1 MSAFAFPPPP
11 REVEALLDKAFSGE
25 RLHFEEGLRLLA
37 GAPFLDLGQAA
48 DAARARKHPDG
59 VVTYIVDRNINYTN
73 VCVANCTFCA
83 FYRKPGDAEGYVL
96 PMNELLQK
104 IRETVELGGTGILLQ
119 GGHNPQLPFSF
130 YEEMLATFRREFPQV
145 HLHAFSPPEITFFSK
160 LYKMPLSEVIARLK
174 TAGLMSIPGGGAEI
188 LSDEVRKDMARG
200 KATVKEW
207 LAVMRE
213 AHRQGLRTTATMMF
227 GSIESPRDILIHLQH
242 IRDLQDETGGFTAF
256 IPWTFQPGETTP
268 LQEATATGVDYLRV
282 LALSRIF
289 LDNFDN
295 VQASWVTQGLKM
307 GQVAL
312 HFGANDMGSIMIE
325 ENVVASA
332 GCRNATNEA
341 ELRRLISD
349 AGFIPRKRRTLYEP
363 AEEQG

>member
-1 MSAFAFPPPP
+1 MSVSASPLP
-11 REVEALLDKAFSGE
+11 RLEIDGILDKAYDGMRLTFDEGLALLDSA
-25 RLHFEEGLRLLA
+25 L
-37 GAPFLDLGQAA
+37 FLDLGQAA
-48 DAARARKHPDG
+48 DAVRARKHPDG
-59 VVTYIVDRNINYTN
+59 VVSYIVDRNINYTN

-83 FYRKPGDAEGYVL
+83 FYRRPGDAEGYVH
-96 PMNELLQK
+96 PMGALLEK

-119 GGHNPQLPFSF
+119 GGHNPDLPFAF
-130 YEEMLATFRREFPQV
+130 YEEMLGGFKKAYPQV
-145 HLHAFSPPEITFFSK
+145 HIHGFSPPEITFFSK
-160 LYKMPLSEVIARLK
+160 LYKMPLADVIARLK
-174 TAGLMSIPGGGAEI
+174 AAGLNSIPGGGAEI
-188 LSDEVRKDMARG
+188 LSDEVRKKMARG
-200 KATVKEW
+200 KATVTEW

-227 GSIESPRDILIHLQH
+227 GSIETPRDILIHFQH

-256 IPWTFQPGETTP
+256 IPWTFQPGESTP
-268 LQEATATGVDYLRV
+268 LQTATATGVDYLRV

-289 LDNFDN
+289 LDNVDN

-341 ELRRLISD
+341 ELRRLIAD
-349 AGFIPRKRRTLYEP
+349 AGFTPRKRRTLYEP
-363 AEEQG
+363 AE

>member
-1 MSAFAFPPPP
+1 MTASACPTGRPDTTAALDRAFA
-11 REVEALLDKAFSGE
+11 GE
-25 RLHFEEGLRLLA
+25 RLSFDEGLQLLDH
-37 GAPFLDLGQAA
+37 APFLELGQAA
-48 DAARARKHPDG
+48 DAVRERKHPDA
-59 VVTYIVDRNINYTN
+59 VATYIVDRNINYTN

-83 FYRKPGDAEGYVL
+83 FYRKPGDPEGYVL
-96 PMNELLQK
+96 PMEELLGK

-119 GGHNPQLPFSF
+119 GGHNPALPFSF
-130 YEEMLATFRREFPQV
+130 YEEMLRSFKEAFPQIHV
-145 HLHAFSPPEITFFSK
+145 HGFSPPEITFFHK
-160 LYKMPLSEVIARLK
+160 LYKMPLAEVIGRLK
-174 TAGLMSIPGGGAEI
+174 DAGLGSIPGGGAEI
-188 LSDEVRKDMARG
+188 LSDGVRSEMARG

-207 LAVMRE
+207 LEVMRT
-213 AHRQGLRTTATMMF
+213 AHGLGLRTTATMMF
-227 GSIESPRDILIHLQH
+227 GSIETTRDILIHLDH
-242 IRDLQDETGGFTAF
+242 LRRLQDETGGFTAF
-256 IPWTFQPGETTP
+256 IPWTFQPGESTP

-282 LALSRIF
+282 LALSRVY

-332 GCRNATNEA
+332 GCRNRTNEE

-349 AGFIPRKRRTLYEP
+349 AGFVPRKRRTLYEP
-363 AEEQG
+363 AE